1 MYCMCEII
9 TRSKGY
15 PEDVPLNECSGK
27 IEKSIF
33 LNGVKEMIKKVN
45 ILSERSSENIKKV
58 NTKTIS
64 IDTRK

>member
-1 MYCMCEII
+1 VWNDY
-9 TRSKGY
+9 
-15 PEDVPLNECSGK
+15 
-27 IEKSIF
+27 KSIF